1 MIFFPGRKIIA
12 MGNIYQDQGQNYP
25 VYAYYHCFY
34 ILNENAFFKS
44 VFPPYDLVLI
54 LSNISSCIP
63 PMHTF
68 DHMRFSFVNGNR
80 SLTRSQFYK
89 IKRANE
95 IAYRHN
101 GFFLVSFIQGHA
113 WIETNRRKAITSDF
127 NSTSCCH
134 FNSFKYIFFHQ

>member
-1 MIFFPGRKIIA
+1 MIFKNIARGDIFRTKVRITRYNMRIII
-12 MGNIYQDQGQNYP
+12 GLNIQWK
-25 VYAYYHCFY
+25 CIFC
-34 ILNENAFFKS
+34 IKS
-44 VFPPYDLVLI
+44 FFPPYDLVLI
-54 LSNISSCIP
+54 SNISSCIP
-63 PMHTF
+63 PIHSTT
-68 DHMRFSFVNGNR
+68 RGLNSFVNGNR

-134 FNSFKYIFFHQ
+134 FNSFKYMYIFFHQ